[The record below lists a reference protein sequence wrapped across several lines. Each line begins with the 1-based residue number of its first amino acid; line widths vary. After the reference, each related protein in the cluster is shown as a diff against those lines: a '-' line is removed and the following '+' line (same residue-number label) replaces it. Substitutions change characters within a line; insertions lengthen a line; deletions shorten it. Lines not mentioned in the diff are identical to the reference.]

1 FGALFTEEDHRGR
14 GLATRLIRESVAILH
29 KRGIAW
35 GGVFSTEN
43 ALRIYRKLGFT
54 IPGYA
59 DRYLF
64 LKSGEAFFNVHIR
77 SKSLSCFLNV
87 LYMGAIKVI
96 YKVFFSGRWFRGK
109 SHCKLMLEECDEYN
123 GIAFQEKIKNSTRFR
138 FNDSIVKLNWKI
150 GGCGQKGENICKPY
164 IIKVSATNEI
174 VGYCVVRNKLQ
185 IEPIASKYKNF
196 MMMTLMDY
204 GLFVDDERL
213 YLSIIDKLFDLFWE
227 SSAEVFE
234 VVSNSETLCAALRR
248 KGMLRVGKGM
258 SFKFSLPES
267 WSISD
272 GYEQLENWHLTHF
285 CGDSFTF

>member
-1 FGALFTEEDHRGR
+1 
-14 GLATRLIRESVAILH
+14 
-29 KRGIAW
+29 
-35 GGVFSTEN
+35 
-43 ALRIYRKLGFT
+43 
-54 IPGYA
+54 
-59 DRYLF
+59 
-64 LKSGEAFFNVHIR
+64 
-77 SKSLSCFLNV
+77 
-87 LYMGAIKVI
+87 
-96 YKVFFSGRWFRGK
+96 
-109 SHCKLMLEECDEYN
+109 MLEECDEYN